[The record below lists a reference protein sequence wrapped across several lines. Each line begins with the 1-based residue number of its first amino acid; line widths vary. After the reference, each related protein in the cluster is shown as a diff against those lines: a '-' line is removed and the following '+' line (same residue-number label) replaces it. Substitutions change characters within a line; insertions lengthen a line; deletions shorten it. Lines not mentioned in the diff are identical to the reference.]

1 MGGSLQAFTVQSTG
15 CTTTN
20 IESSKLFVP
29 SCPVTSPQILHW
41 RGRPQH
47 FRNLTVTRHRG
58 THNRAPLFLF
68 NWSVVA
74 CGVCCDDTAVSCLLN
89 LCCFSSLF
97 TAQCQQRQPSL
108 HIYSISSNVFFS
120 ISEDFC
126 VSSKKS
132 YISSL

>member
-1 MGGSLQAFTVQSTG
+1 MQWVEACKPSQCRAQAAQLQTLNQANCLFRVVQSLHHRYCTG
-15 CTTTN
+15 
-20 IESSKLFVP
+20 
-29 SCPVTSPQILHW
+29 
-41 RGRPQH
+41 GG
-47 FRNLTVTRHRG
+47 NLTITRPIFRG
-58 THNRAPLFLF
+58 THNRGPLLF
-68 NWSVVA
+68 FYNWSVVA

-132 YISSL
+132 YISSLL